1 MAYTTTTVGSLLEL
15 ARTCREVVLPEA
27 GLRRISESVATAAQ
41 DVPVT
46 DPRPHPTAQESI
58 DRIYRRDKVPSCFLM
73 TIIHDINELLAVDSH

>member
-27 GLRRISESVATAAQ
+27 CLCRISESVATAAQ

-46 DPRPHPTAQESI
+46 ALVLAQRLEN
-58 DRIYRRDKVPSCFLM
+58 RIEFIEGTGQCDLNDDAFLNVLVEE
-73 TIIHDINELLAVDSH
+73 IGIVE